1 MRKRKLATILILIC
15 LMITGLC
22 SCGQDK
28 EVTACL
34 DDLKNGLEDRWT
46 LQEPDT
52 LDQRPNYY
60 AECTKAELDSI
71 SKYEKTS
78 FEDKE
83 FGKIINDYIGALH
96 SQEDGAQYYF
106 SNPKKFEELYY
117 EEGYDIRSN
126 CLKELCD
133 KYSFDVNSD
142 YKESLDNVLDKSR
155 PDCINL
161 GETVAV
167 KTDSGDINISIDK
180 VEKSNWNK
188 TKDQLGSGIEDGYD
202 VFLLDCTMENIS
214 YESDAYTTNP
224 DGSQTPITL
233 IYTNGF
239 MAVEDNNG
247 VLTDPHSIGFDNGS
261 YKSSAGGSIEL
272 DQGRKIKIAM
282 PYMMPND
289 TSHILVD
296 IVSADNKIYEL
307 VVEVK

>member
-60 AECTKAELDSI
+60 AECAKAELDSI
-71 SKYEKTS
+71 SKYKKTS

-83 FGKIINDYIGALH
+83 FAKIINDYIGALH

-106 SNPKKFEELYY
+106 SNPKKFEELYH
-117 EEGYDIRSN
+117 EKGYDIRSN

-133 KYSFDVNSD
+133 KYSFDVSGD

-167 KTDSGDINISIDK
+167 KTDNGDINISIDK
-180 VEKSNWNK
+180 IEKSNWNK

-214 YESDAYTTNP
+214 YKSDAYTTNP

-247 VLTDPHSIGFDNGS
+247 ILTNPHSIGFDNGS
-261 YKSSAGGSIEL
+261 YRSSAGGSIEL

-296 IVSADNKIYEL
+296 IVGVDDKIYEL
-307 VVEVK
+307 AVEIK